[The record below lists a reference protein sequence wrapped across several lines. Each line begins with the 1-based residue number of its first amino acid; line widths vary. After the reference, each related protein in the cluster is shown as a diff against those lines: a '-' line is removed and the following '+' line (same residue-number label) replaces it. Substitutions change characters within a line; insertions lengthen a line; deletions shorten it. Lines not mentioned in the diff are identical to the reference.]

1 MLFVTNDVKLNIF
14 SGNLHSSLTK
24 WIPVCKYPD
33 KVPLP
38 PCLCQTCLPWP
49 AGCDPDNLSSWCSL
63 MMTSVYLSWIRM
75 AWNKRYTTVF
85 HSYSVLVL
93 DNFVIFK
100 NLEIKL
106 KVLCQVCS
114 HGYIRMFNKK
124 WLRKIKNVKW
134 DSSKS
139 RYFVAAL
146 HATAPGDIARH
157 FYKNNELHSICMKV
171 KS

>member
-38 PCLCQTCLPWP
+38 PLSLSNMFTLTSGVWP
-49 AGCDPDNLSSWCSL
+49 LTIWALDVHQWWPQS
-63 MMTSVYLSWIRM
+63 TWIRM

-134 DSSKS
+134 DSSKR

-157 FYKNNELHSICMKV
+157 FY
-171 KS
+171 

>member
-49 AGCDPDNLSSWCSL
+49 AGCDPWQSELL
-63 MMTSVYLSWIRM
+63 MFTNDDLRVLIWM

-85 HSYSVLVL
+85 SSYSVLVL
-93 DNFVIFK
+93 DNFVIFN

-134 DSSKS
+134 DSSKR